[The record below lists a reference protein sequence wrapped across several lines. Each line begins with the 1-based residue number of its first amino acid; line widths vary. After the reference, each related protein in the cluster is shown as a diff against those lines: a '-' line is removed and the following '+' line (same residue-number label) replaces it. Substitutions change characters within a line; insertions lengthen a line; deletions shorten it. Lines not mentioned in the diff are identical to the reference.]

1 MALNANFG
9 VVYKKHNSTV
19 QGSHTLEVPVSLKD
33 YSSIMTPSLIV
44 NLSSSQIFTS
54 SGTLNHV
61 YIPHF
66 GRYYYVA
73 NWTWENG
80 VWRADCTVDVLAT
93 WKSIIGSSSQYILR
107 ASADSDGTVFDS
119 MYPVKNAITETFNA
133 VSPPWT
139 VSDGYYV
146 IGIIN
151 KQGSAFGAVNYYA
164 FTAGGFSTLCDKLFG
179 SDYLSSTEIAA
190 IEQDMSM
197 ETWKSLYNP
206 FQYIVSCVYV
216 PVDISSRL
224 TTATVYV
231 GYWSLGLTAGKLV
244 DVRPVPV
251 TLTLTWPATPHP
263 NESRGT
269 YVYCGPY
276 TEVDLDVQPFGH
288 VQLPSDIV
296 YADGGV
302 SLAIEIDVITGV
314 GTCYV
319 GGRGSPY
326 MTMQSMVG
334 VTIQMAQMARDYM
347 GTATT
352 AISGVAGTVGAALSG
367 DIAGAIASGAS
378 AIDSTVRSQV
388 PRLSTLGRTG
398 GFSALTTPV
407 ILIIRYRAI
416 VDEDNNRLGRP
427 LCKEK
432 TISTIPGYILC
443 ENAAVNTR
451 GTSEENS
458 MIVDFMNGGFYYE

>member
-1 MALNANFG
+1 MAILAKFG
-9 VVYKKHNSTV
+9 VVMKKHNSTL
-19 QGSHTLEVPVSLKD
+19 QGSHTLEVPVSLKEN
-33 YSSIMTPSLIV
+33 SSIMSPSFLV
-44 NLSSSQIFTS
+44 NLSSSQIFTA

-61 YIPHF
+61 YIQHF
-66 GRYYYVA
+66 SRYYYIS

-93 WKSIIGSSSQYILR
+93 WRSIIGGSSQYILR
-107 ASADSDGTVFDS
+107 ASADSDGAVFDS
-119 MYPVKNAITETFNA
+119 MYPVKNVITENYQA
-133 VSPPWT
+133 VPSPWT
-139 VSDGYYV
+139 ISGGYYV
-146 IGIIN
+146 VGIIN
-151 KQGSAFGAVNYYA
+151 KQGSSFGAVNYYA
-164 FTAGGFSTLCDKLFG
+164 FTPGGFSTLCDKLFG
-179 SDYLSSTEIAA
+179 SDYLSSAEISA

-206 FQYIVSCVYV
+206 FQYIVSCIYI

-224 TTATVYV
+224 TSATVYV
-231 GYWSLGLTAGKLV
+231 GYWSLGITAGKLTNV
-244 DVRPVPV
+244 QPVST
-251 TLTLTWPATPHP
+251 TLTITWTGTHP
-263 NESRGT
+263 NAGRGT

-276 TEVDLDVQPFGH
+276 TETDLDIQPFGH

-302 SLAIEIDVITGV
+302 TLAIEVDVITGV

-319 GGRGSPY
+319 GGRAAPY
-326 MTMQSMVG
+326 MMMQSMVG

-352 AISGVAGTVGAALSG
+352 AITGVAGTVGAALSG

-388 PRLSTLGRTG
+388 PRLSTLGSTG
-398 GFSALTTPV
+398 GFSALTTPA
-407 ILIIRYRAI
+407 ILIVRFRSI

-427 LCKEK
+427 LCKER
-432 TISTIPGYILC
+432 TISDIPGYVLC

-458 MIVDFMNGGFYYE
+458 MIVDYMNGGFFYE